1 MALHRG
7 RRAGGMFQIVL
18 SAAVC
23 SHGALFLC
31 SFASAGRSARRLQES
46 TRDPVRG
53 QGGWPR
59 CVLRKRRY
67 ARDVRCLYMSPSS
80 LMKNIQAAKTC
91 DELLSLS
98 GHEDTNM
105 LHRASILLQ
114 LSRLNFE
121 TSSRVGQMS
130 VWKSL
135 LFMVMGDIPGWKSS
149 SSFKNRKINRNAWTE
164 RGHYLG
170 NVVYSLGR
178 LDGVVSAGLSEGEHA
193 LLREHTTLAVLEALP
208 DLIKN
213 NQTDPLGEIVFGLS
227 MTERNLQT
235 DEIFRTLAPHIPD
248 LIRAGRSRDLS
259 LVNIVGA
266 YSLYA
271 LPDPVIV
278 DMFVELK
285 GMVSELSTSNPY
297 SVSICSRIVVDY
309 ARYESLCARAVDNVN
324 TYSVFLVKRDANDGL
339 GIAMR
344 PRNGQ
349 RAIEVVKIARGLVSR
364 WNRLY
369 PAWMVQEEDE
379 IIKANAVAGD
389 VKSVVEE
396 IRSSSEV
403 MLKLRR
409 KRVTLRKL
417 ADPEAMKDKAM
428 IESLAIKYVESC
440 KLYTDEPP
448 MLSIIGILTGTVLF
462 DADVE
467 PLYTYLAPHL
477 KAMIPRANFHHAA
490 KILWILSLKD
500 VFHDKSIVKG
510 LANRVVVPLRSI
522 AIADK
527 HKSYIP
533 CIVNALKMLCF
544 ESSSEVMQELR
555 SAAQQVGITDQELDR
570 PENHVRLML
579 RGED

>member
-31 SFASAGRSARRLQES
+31 SFASAGRSARRQQES

-53 QGGWPR
+53 QGAWPR

-80 LMKNIQAAKTC
+80 LMKNIQAAQTC
-91 DELLSLS
+91 DELFSLS
-98 GHEDTNM
+98 GQEDTDM

-114 LSRLNFE
+114 LSRLNFK

-130 VWKSL
+130 AWRNL
-135 LFMVMGDIPGWKSS
+135 LFKVMGDIPGWKSS
-149 SSFKNRKINRNAWTE
+149 SSFKNRQISRNAWTE

-213 NQTDPLGEIVFGLS
+213 NQTDALAEIVFGLRK
-227 MTERNLQT
+227 TERNLQT

-248 LIRAGRSRDLS
+248 LLRAGRSRDLN
-259 LVNIVGA
+259 LGNIVVA

-285 GMVSELSTSNPY
+285 GMVSELSTSNP
-297 SVSICSRIVVDY
+297 SFGITCSRICTAYV
-309 ARYESLCARAVDNVN
+309 RYEAFCARAVDNVN
-324 TYSVFLVKRDANDGL
+324 TYSVFLVKRDPNDGL

-344 PRNGQ
+344 PRNSQ

-403 MLKLRR
+403 MLTIRR

-417 ADPEAMKDKAM
+417 ADPEAMKDKVM
-428 IESLAIKYVESC
+428 ITSLAMKFVESC
-440 KLYTDEPP
+440 RRYADGPP
-448 MLSIIGILTGTVLF
+448 MLSIIGLLTGTVLF

-467 PLYTYLAPHL
+467 PFYTYVAPHL
-477 KAMIPRANFHHAA
+477 KAMIPRETFKNAA
-490 KILWILSLKD
+490 HILWLLSLKN

-533 CIVNALKMLCF
+533 CIVNALKMLRF
-544 ESSSEVMQELR
+544 ESSSEVMQELK

-570 PENHVRLML
+570 PQNPVHLFLTV
-579 RGED
+579 ED